1 VFDALN
7 RRAGDA
13 NAPSDRLHL
22 SDVRNVTRGFERFA
36 HERVRGVR
44 IGRCRRGRRLRGH
57 DRLAG
62 LVLAPVDAA
71 GLELAVIDALHH
83 ALRAALDARPQAA
96 LFLQDE
102 LDLPRRSGTHPREG

>member
-1 VFDALN
+1 LRQEADLAAHVRPPRGGLRALPPG
-7 RRAGDA
+7 AFPGV
-13 NAPSDRLHL
+13 L
-22 SDVRNVTRGFERFA
+22 SCV
-36 HERVRGVR
+36 
-44 IGRCRRGRRLRGH
+44 LRGH